1 MKNQAK
7 ENKLDV
13 NNINNNAKIG
23 CFKLISVKNIEIKK
37 TIIEIKNHLKIQPL
51 MYQIITECL
60 DKGDVIISSIYFWN
74 FAPKNELE
82 TFE

>member
-7 ENKLDV
+7 ENKLEV
-13 NNINNNAKIG
+13 KSINNKANIG

-60 DKGDVIISSIYFWN
+60 DKGEVMISSIYFWN